1 MIRDDNGSNMVHYH
15 SFGFGI
21 GVEYM
26 WPIAFFPRIA
36 KAEGEDSRFLHDS
49 SNGQDNY
56 SKKTRGGLQVL
67 PN

>member
-1 MIRDDNGSNMVHYH
+1 MITDQIWSITIVSDLELEWNTCGQLL
-15 SFGFGI
+15 
-21 GVEYM
+21 
-26 WPIAFFPRIA
+26 FFPRIA